1 MKKYLAFL
9 HDYIKEFYN
18 WRLYTSTTFLLV
30 VLIYLEVVY
39 DIRDV
44 YVSPY
49 YGGYLQLFYYF
60 LLQAVPYILS
70 CGLIYV
76 FTNCKAFFREP
87 GFWIYTIFG
96 FLVLA
101 HYRSFFWDWELVKD
115 LDPQIARYLYK
126 SLSKL
131 VDVLLITVPLWVFYV
146 LLDKHYVTHFYGLQ
160 TRGVSWKVYGYF
172 MLIMAVL
179 VWLASFQGSF
189 LDYYPTYEK
198 VGGGAFSTATGMSE
212 GVAFIIYEFCYAMK
226 FISVE
231 VFFRGFLVF
240 SMLRFLKGYAILPM
254 VVTYCVLHFGKPY
267 GETVS
272 SIFGGYLLGVFAYY
286 SKNIYGGIAIHMGI
300 AVLMDI
306 AAYIQIYVL
315 GRN

>member
-9 HDYIKEFYN
+9 SDYIKEYYN
-18 WRLYTSTTFLLV
+18 WRLYISTAFLLII
-30 VLIYLEVVY
+30 LIYLEIVH

-60 LLQAVPYILS
+60 FLQAIPYVLS
-70 CGLIYV
+70 CCLIYI
-76 FTNCKAFFREP
+76 FTDCKAFL
-87 GFWIYTIFG
+87 GKASFWAYTLVG

-101 HYRSFFWDWELVKD
+101 HYRSFFWDWELAKN
-115 LDPQIARYLYK
+115 LDPQIIWFIYK
-126 SLSKL
+126 SLSQL
-131 VDVLLITVPLWVFYV
+131 VDVLLITLPLGLFYV
-146 LLDKHYVTHFYGLQ
+146 FFDQRYVSHFYGLQ
-160 TRGVSWKVYGYF
+160 TQGISWKVYGYF
-172 MLIMAVL
+172 MIIMAV
-179 VWLASFQGSF
+179 VVGLASFQASF
-189 LDYYPTYEK
+189 LDYYPTYK
-198 VGGGAFSTATGMSE
+198 NVGGNAFSKAIGVNE
-212 GVAFIIYEFCYAMK
+212 GVSFVIYEFCYAMK

-267 GETVS
+267 GETIS

-306 AAYIQIYVL
+306 AAYIQIHVL
-315 GRN
+315 NRN